1 MKPKMG
7 RPTNNPKGS
16 SVHVR
21 LDSSSEYI
29 LERYTQQEKVSKAE
43 AIRHGIKK
51 LENDIKK

>member
-29 LERYTQQEKVSKAE
+29 LERYTQQKKVSKAE